1 MRLCMPFVVTVVLI
15 GGLAAP
21 PAACAS
27 ITAPDWNEPIVLKL
41 KDGRQ
46 LSGRYHG
53 DVGFPENVD
62 YAERYE
68 AWLVTFGPQAAPAL
82 GESLVVARPGAPPI
96 RGAFR
101 GFAEG
106 RLLLGTADS
115 CLDLVVPLGNHVE
128 VRRAAEEAPDSDW
141 LAARKLWNSAPSAYA
156 IVLQTTDGIRV
167 AIPRTV
173 IAKLSTVHEGGGDVA
188 AGLVMGVIIG
198 ALIGGAL
205 AAAGWASAFWH
216 AMI

>member
-1 MRLCMPFVVTVVLI
+1 MRLFMPFVVTVVLI
-15 GGLAAP
+15 GAVAAP

-68 AWLVTFGPQAAPAL
+68 AWLDTFGPQAAPAL

-96 RGAFR
+96 RGPFR

-106 RLLLGTADS
+106 GLLLGTADS

-156 IVLQTTDGIRV
+156 IVLQTTDGTPDSDRQAVDGARGRRGCGRRPRHGRV
-167 AIPRTV
+167 HRGAHRGRP
-173 IAKLSTVHEGGGDVA
+173 GGRRLGERV
-188 AGLVMGVIIG
+188 
-198 ALIGGAL
+198 L
-205 AAAGWASAFWH
+205 ARDDLT
-216 AMI
+216 